1 MLCIVAYDIVNDGTR
16 TQIANELENWGSR
29 VQYSVFECDL
39 TERRTK
45 ELSRRLARY
54 LAAGDSIRIYRLC
67 EACRERTIT
76 HGGKPVTV
84 DKKFYQV

>member
-16 TQIANELENWGSR
+16 TQIANELENWGAR

-45 ELSRRLARY
+45 ELSRRLAQFM
-54 LAAGDSIRIYRLC
+54 AAGDSIRIYRLC
-67 EACRERTIT
+67 ETCRGRAIVL
-76 HGGKPVTV
+76 GGKPVTV
-84 DKKFYQV
+84 DKKFYQI